1 MTERIAKRLKELKEG
16 SYKSRRTCEIVDV
29 TEIVAGKSDLM
40 KNALTFKATLE
51 HEDPGIL
58 ENDRMGF
65 LRYRKQSATWR
76 DSDGNFE
83 IQPTPGNN
91 TPDYE
96 FMLNNGM
103 DCVRD
108 TVLEKLKSCTDE
120 QKDFYE
126 SALVT
131 LNAAL
136 AFADRVRES
145 AMAQGAEEIYD
156 ALCRV
161 PHGKAVTLQDACVF
175 MKFMIFTMRC
185 NNNAHLTLGR
195 FDKYMRPFYQRDL
208 KAGKTRAELLELIE
222 EFFLSLN
229 FDTDLYAGVQVGDNG
244 QSLVLG
250 GCDMQGNDSFDD
262 FSHLCMEAS
271 LALNLIDPKINLR
284 VSKNTSTELL
294 EFATHM
300 TKQGMGFPQY
310 CNDDIVIPGLI
321 GLGYPAEDAA
331 DYVVA
336 ACWEFI
342 IPGKGMEIPNIAEMN
357 YPKVIE
363 KVVAKDLVNCETFEE
378 LMEKVREE
386 IRRECDWLMTC
397 DRIRPVTASPY
408 LSMFVQGCIESGKDV
423 SQGGA
428 IYNNFGLHG
437 AGLATAA
444 DSLAAIKKVIY
455 EKGEISKET
464 LLDALEKD
472 FEGYNELRNRLLSCP
487 KMGNNDDYVDL
498 IGSELM
504 EAYSSYLN
512 GKPNELNGIFRA
524 GTGSA
529 HMYIYCAE
537 EVGATADGRKAR
549 EPYGSSFSPSL
560 HCRLEGPLSCIQSF
574 TKYDLTKVINGG
586 PLTMEVHDTTFRN
599 EDGIR
604 KVAQLVKAFIMLGGH
619 QLQLNSVNRD
629 RLLDAQAHPENY
641 KNLIVRVWGWSGYFT
656 ELDKPFQEHIIRR
669 TEFCM

>member
-1 MTERIAKRLKELKEG
+1 MTDRIKKRLQELKDG
-16 SYKSRRTCEIVDV
+16 SYKSRRTSKIVDV
-29 TEIVAGKSDLM
+29 TDIVAGKSDLM

-51 HEDPGIL
+51 NEKPGVL
-58 ENDRMGF
+58 DHDRMGF
-65 LRYRKQSATWR
+65 LRYQKQSATWR
-76 DSDGNFE
+76 DADGNFV

-103 DCVRD
+103 DCVYD
-108 TVLEKLKSCTDE
+108 TVIQKRKNCADE
-120 QKDFYE
+120 QKEFYE
-126 SALVT
+126 AALVT
-131 LNAAL
+131 LDAAF
-136 AFADRVRES
+136 AFADRVREE
-145 AMAQGAEEIYD
+145 AKAQGAEEIYD
-156 ALCRV
+156 SLCRV
-161 PHGKAVTLQDACVF
+161 PHRKAETLQDACVF

-208 KAGKTRAELLELIE
+208 AAGKTRDELLELIE

-250 GCDMQGNDSFDD
+250 GYDTQGHDSFDD

-271 LALNLIDPKINLR
+271 LELNLIDPKINLR
-284 VSKNTSTELL
+284 VSKNTPIELL

-363 KVVAKDLVNCETFEE
+363 RVVARDLINCETFDE

-408 LSMFVQGCIESGKDV
+408 LSMFVQGCVESGKDV

-437 AGLATAA
+437 AGIATAA
-444 DSLAAIKKVIY
+444 DSLAAIREVIY
-455 EKGEISKET
+455 EKAEIGKEM
-464 LLDALEKD
+464 LLDALKKD
-472 FEGYNELRNRLLSCP
+472 FEGYNELRNRLLACP
-487 KMGNNDDYVDL
+487 KMGNNDDCVDL
-498 IGSELM
+498 LGCELM

-512 GKPNELNGIFRA
+512 GKTNELGGIFRA

-529 HMYIYCAE
+529 HMYIYCAQ
-537 EVGATADGRKAR
+537 EVGATADGRKAK

-574 TKYDLTKVINGG
+574 TKYDLKKVINGG
-586 PLTMEVHDTTFRN
+586 PLTMEIHDTTFRN
-599 EDGIR
+599 EEGIK

-656 ELDKPFQEHIIRR
+656 ELDRPFQEHIIRR
-669 TEFCM
+669 TEFSV